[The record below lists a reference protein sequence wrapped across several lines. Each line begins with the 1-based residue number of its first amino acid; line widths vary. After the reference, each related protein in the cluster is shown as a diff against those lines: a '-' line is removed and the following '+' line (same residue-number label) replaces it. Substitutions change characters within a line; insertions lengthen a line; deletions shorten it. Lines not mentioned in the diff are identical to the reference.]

1 MGARRGARL
10 GAGCTWKEGL
20 AKKSNTVIL
29 GDRESFLAQSSIV
42 RDSAVKERKK
52 IRDTRRKF
60 GKKRGIPCAGCAV
73 PSAAPP
79 TTFSVR
85 DKNMAKAPSDEAA
98 LHFLSDLELLD
109 TATPDARLCLQFGHK
124 YAVGRRPEVPPAGA
138 TAVYVR
144 TSVASRM
151 HLLVSQHPTDLWL
164 QGTPVWGVTD
174 LGSMNGT
181 WINGYR
187 LPAHT
192 WRELR
197 HDDVI
202 NIGEKSALRWRVEQ
216 PLQPPAASHAAAA
229 GAAAAAEA
237 APAPAASAP
246 GAALIHGEAGA
257 AAAQAPSSNDAR
269 STTLGDWVEP
279 QPAAS
284 HAIAPYGAQRTEA
297 PQSFGDDPREVA
309 MHAAAAAKVAAV
321 QAADAA
327 AALAAASDG
336 SAHAAAVVAAANA
349 AAGAAAAAAE
359 SARHD
364 AESAAASA
372 YTASAYTADAYTAD
386 AYAVQTDDDGDEDAV
401 LLLDAP
407 PPAGFPPASFG
418 DAPGGTPAMPTTG
431 SAGRSAVT
439 SRTSDELLADL
450 AKSLVCAGA
459 AGDGMHLLVGWS
471 ARYELRKEGNSA
483 GQPQLLFFDPSG
495 KRFADGPPSY
505 IHELP
510 RWPP

>member
-1 MGARRGARL
+1 
-10 GAGCTWKEGL
+10 
-20 AKKSNTVIL
+20 
-29 GDRESFLAQSSIV
+29 
-42 RDSAVKERKK
+42 
-52 IRDTRRKF
+52 
-60 GKKRGIPCAGCAV
+60 
-73 PSAAPP
+73 
-79 TTFSVR
+79 
-85 DKNMAKAPSDEAA
+85 MAEAPSDEAA

-284 HAIAPYGAQRTEA
+284 HAIAPYGAQHTEA

-327 AALAAASDG
+327 AALAADPTLDVGGFDARSKLKILIELAFGLSVDEDDIPVKGITELAPVDFEYARMQGGTIKLLGCAS
-336 SAHAAAVVAAANA
+336 AAARARVWARRP
-349 AAGAAAAAAE
+349 AAAARARPRARASRSRASRAA
-359 SARHD
+359 
-364 AESAAASA
+364 
-372 YTASAYTADAYTAD
+372 
-386 AYAVQTDDDGDEDAV
+386 
-401 LLLDAP
+401 
-407 PPAGFPPASFG
+407 
-418 DAPGGTPAMPTTG
+418 
-431 SAGRSAVT
+431 
-439 SRTSDELLADL
+439 
-450 AKSLVCAGA
+450 KC
-459 AGDGMHLLVGWS
+459 
-471 ARYELRKEGNSA
+471 
-483 GQPQLLFFDPSG
+483 
-495 KRFADGPPSY
+495 
-505 IHELP
+505 
-510 RWPP
+510 RWTN

>member
-1 MGARRGARL
+1 MA
-10 GAGCTWKEGL
+10 
-20 AKKSNTVIL
+20 
-29 GDRESFLAQSSIV
+29 SSG
-42 RDSAVKERKK
+42 SPFA
-52 IRDTRRKF
+52 
-60 GKKRGIPCAGCAV
+60 
-73 PSAAPP
+73 
-79 TTFSVR
+79 
-85 DKNMAKAPSDEAA
+85 AA

-144 TSVASRM
+144 TGVASRM

-216 PLQPPAASHAAAA
+216 PLQPPA
-229 GAAAAAEA
+229 GAVAAAEA
-237 APAPAASAP
+237 AHAPAASAP
-246 GAALIHGEAGA
+246 VA
-257 AAAQAPSSNDAR
+257 AAPAPSSSEVR
-269 STTLGDWVEP
+269 STTLGDWIEP
-279 QPAAS
+279 LPATT
-284 HAIAPYGAQRTEA
+284 HVIAPYGAQRTEA

-309 MHAAAAAKVAAV
+309 RHAAAAAKVAAV
-321 QAADAA
+321 QAANAA

-336 SAHAAAVVAAANA
+336 SAHDAAVVAAANA

-364 AESAAASA
+364 AESAAATA
-372 YTASAYTADAYTAD
+372 YSADAESARHD
-386 AYAVQTDDDGDEDAV
+386 AFAVQTDDDGDEDAV

-407 PPAGFPPASFG
+407 PPAGFPPVTFG
-418 DAPGGTPAMPTTG
+418 DAPGGAPAMPTAG

-439 SRTSDELLADL
+439 SRSSDELLADL
-450 AKSLVCAGA
+450 AKSLVSAGA
-459 AGDGMHLLVGWS
+459 AGDGMHLLVGWT

-483 GQPQLLFFDPSG
+483 GQPQLLFFDTSG
-495 KRFADGPPSY
+495 KRY
-505 IHELP
+505 ELP
-510 RWPP
+510 QSPP